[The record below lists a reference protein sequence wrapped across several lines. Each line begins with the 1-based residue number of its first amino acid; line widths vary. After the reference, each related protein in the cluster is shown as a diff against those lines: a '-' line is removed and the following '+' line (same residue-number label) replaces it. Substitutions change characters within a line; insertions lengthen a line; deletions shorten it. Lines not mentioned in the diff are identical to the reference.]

1 MGAHTQPGAP
11 ELPLMLLSCLQAWD
25 ITKQTFAYTNHTV
38 LPEALERWPVDL
50 VEKLLPR
57 HLEIIYE
64 INQRHLDVS
73 GLGAVGDGGRTG
85 GWCTNRTVWLV
96 AGWFCSSL
104 GRNWVKQ
111 CKALLVAVAQTGCGV
126 SLETFMGLSTSSG
139 CPCQC
144 RSWARGT
151 QSSLPATAFCIAI
164 HSWWLFKILKM
175 LHGLSS

>member
-73 GLGAVGDGGRTG
+73 GLGAVDDRGRTG
-85 GWCTNRTVWLV
+85 GRRTNHTVV
-96 AGWFCSSL
+96 GGWVVLQLSGEELGEAMQSPSCCCCPDRLWGLLGDLHGAEHQLWVSL
-104 GRNWVKQ
+104 PVQELCQRDPELPASHSILYCYPQ
-111 CKALLVAVAQTGCGV
+111 LVAV
-126 SLETFMGLSTSSG
+126 
-139 CPCQC
+139 
-144 RSWARGT
+144 
-151 QSSLPATAFCIAI
+151 
-164 HSWWLFKILKM
+164 
-175 LHGLSS
+175 